1 MKKERERGKRRPRGD
16 IGKYLSRLRARASR
30 VEPRTCV
37 HVRGY
42 TRAHT
47 KPAAATD
54 ARRGMT
60 NGPRGEERGA
70 IPRVGAA
77 RRLIPSRI
85 PSLNDDERRGQR
97 SLNTKAVVSNFEPS
111 CPESFPAASRAIHVY
126 ISISLS
132 PPSCRLVP
140 PSNSLLALPL
150 SLHLFYG
157 EENRV
162 PTRQVTYCS
171 D

>member
-1 MKKERERGKRRPRGD
+1 MKKEMEEERKKAAAPISGNIYPGC
-16 IGKYLSRLRARASR
+16 ARASR

-47 KPAAATD
+47 KPATATD

-60 NGPRGEERGA
+60 NGPRGEERG
-70 IPRVGAA
+70 IVPRVSAA

-111 CPESFPAASRAIHVY
+111 CPESFLAASRAIHVY

-132 PPSCRLVP
+132 PSSCRLVP